1 MFDVLESANIEHMK
15 KFLIEPVEMPSPT
28 KQVRERQ
35 KQLEKVRKESEQ
47 KRIARE
53 VAALKHEDN
62 KWWIDKIQWA
72 IGIGVA
78 VLIGWEPLSKLFAYL
93 NL

>member
-1 MFDVLESANIEHMK
+1 MVHALESAKIQRMK
-15 KFLIEPVEMPSPT
+15 KFWIEPVEMPSPAE
-28 KQVRERQ
+28 QVRERQ
-35 KQLEKVRKESEQ
+35 KQLERVRKESEQ

-53 VAALKHEDN
+53 IAALKHEDN
-62 KWWIDKIQWA
+62 KWWLDKIQWS